1 MLAIEE
7 MNLAGVDCLGLP
19 QVQLVQGRAKAVVQ
33 EKNIQASLGH
43 GHLRNLHD
51 LQAQVEPH
59 AVGSHL
65 LKSCRNH
72 RDWLRTACFP
82 LCQAKLSSD
91 TSCMMRH
98 QVAVEQLHDTA
109 SRCADK
115 QKTCRTDL
123 DQRSTIGAD
132 RGRT

>member
-7 MNLAGVDCLGLP
+7 MNLAGVECLGLL

-33 EKNIQASLGH
+33 EKNIQASLDH

-51 LQAQVEPH
+51 LPAQVEPH

-65 LKSCRNH
+65 LKSCGKH
-72 RDWLRTACFP
+72 HDWLRTACFP
-82 LCQAKLSSD
+82 LCEAKISD

-98 QVAVEQLHDTA
+98 QEAGEQSHDTA
-109 SRCADK
+109 SGCADK

-123 DQRSTIGAD
+123 DQRPTIGAD
-132 RGRT
+132 RGRK